1 MQSNSF
7 SNRLYKIL
15 SEQPVY
21 FIYFPLIIYWIT
33 LFMLTTIPTDTIPR
47 FFNAQDKVEHLIAY
61 FVLAVLL
68 TLSLYFQKWSNFLSS
83 KAFLFSVIFLL
94 FYAALD
100 EVHQIFVPG
109 RYCDIYDWLSDAIGG
124 LLGTGLVYLFLRSY
138 LKKRANAVTASV

>member
-1 MQSNSF
+1 
-7 SNRLYKIL
+7 
-15 SEQPVY
+15 
-21 FIYFPLIIYWIT
+21 
-33 LFMLTTIPTDTIPR
+33 MLTTIPTDTIPR